1 MTYEELM
8 EFKRNTADAA
18 LNKIF
23 EKIQLKEGM
32 GFIDSLEIS
41 YLDGRNCG
49 YDKRIKA
56 CGLEFV
62 DGQVQICEFEEFD
75 MPLEDFLKQIKYP
88 FIFGGTFF
96 VSDEIEPI
104 EISTQIG
111 LFKQC
116 AAIYDELNCL
126 DKAVCLGNSK
136 EYQKMLYI
144 HGETPEEEPTI
155 DLKL

>member
-1 MTYEELM
+1 MNYEDLIS
-8 EFKRNTADAA
+8 FKENTADPAQR
-18 LNKIF
+18 KIF
-23 EKIQLKEGM
+23 DSTELKESM
-32 GFIDSLEIS
+32 GFIDSLEIN
-41 YLDGRNCG
+41 YLNGRNCG

-62 DGQVQICEFEEFD
+62 DGQVRICEFEEFD
-75 MPLEDFLKQIKYP
+75 MSLEDFLKQIKYP

-126 DKAVCLGNSK
+126 DKAVCLGNSR

-144 HGETPEEEPTI
+144 HGEAPDEEPVAN
-155 DLKL
+155 LSL